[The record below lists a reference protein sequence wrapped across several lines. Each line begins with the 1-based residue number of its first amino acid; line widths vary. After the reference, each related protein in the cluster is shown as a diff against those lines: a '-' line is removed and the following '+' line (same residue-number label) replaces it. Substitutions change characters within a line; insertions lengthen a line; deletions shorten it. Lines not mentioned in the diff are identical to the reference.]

1 MSKIEWTEKTWNVS
15 TGCNKVS
22 EGCKHCYAAV
32 MHPRQMVLN
41 PEKYAHPFLDGA
53 FPHEASLEMPLRRKK
68 PAMIFVNSMS
78 DLFHENIPFEFID
91 KVFAVMALCPQH
103 TFQILTKRP
112 ERLSEYFN
120 NYLYST
126 ERAKKYIAQSVEDTP
141 LGDFIFDRFT
151 GLNPVPCQPDA
162 AAFIFE
168 AVQVWPLPNVWIGTS
183 VENQEQADKRI
194 PYLLQIPAAVRFL
207 SCEPL
212 LGEVDL
218 TSIQCD
224 RAYGSYLFNA
234 LTGKGRTHLNT
245 PFSSTLDMN
254 KLHWVIV
261 GGESGHGAR
270 PMHPDWARKIR
281 DDCQAAGVAFFFK
294 QWGEYQLWDNVGT
307 DYKESATG
315 YQTSAG
321 FKKPIAVYKDGFVS
335 TTQFVRDFEPC
346 AVAIKLGKKHTGRL
360 LDGVEYGEYPNNER
374 KK

>member
-53 FPHEASLEMPLRRKK
+53 FPHEASLEVPLHWKK

-78 DLFHENIPFEFID
+78 DLFHENIPFRFIL
-91 KVFAVMALCPQH
+91 KVFAIMALSPQH

-112 ERLSEYFN
+112 ERALSFY
-120 NYLYST
+120 NY
-126 ERAKKYIAQSVEDTP
+126 IH
-141 LGDFIFDRFT
+141 
-151 GLNPVPCQPDA
+151 NPDA
-162 AAFIFE
+162 HRNAKEKIQKFAYPYRLNYDSFE
-168 AVQVWPLPNVWIGTS
+168 FPLKNVWIGTS

-218 TSIQCD
+218 SNFFISWKDIPDEFARKFASLVPHKHQSI
-224 RAYGSYLFNA
+224 
-234 LTGKGRTHLNT
+234 
-245 PFSSTLDMN
+245 
-254 KLHWVIV
+254 HWVIV

-270 PMHPDWARKIR
+270 PLHPDWARKIR
-281 DDCQAAGVAFFFK
+281 DDCQSAGVAFFFK
-294 QWGEYQLWDNVGT
+294 QWGEYIPAMQV
-307 DYKESATG
+307 E
-315 YQTSAG
+315 AG
-321 FKKPIAVYKDGFVS
+321 FSEVHAPSLKKL
-335 TTQFVRDFEPC
+335 VRVDERMFY
-346 AVAIKLGKKHTGRL
+346 KLGKKHTGRL
-360 LDGVEYGEYPNNER
+360 LDGVEYSEYPNIN
-374 KK
+374 KGISNNG